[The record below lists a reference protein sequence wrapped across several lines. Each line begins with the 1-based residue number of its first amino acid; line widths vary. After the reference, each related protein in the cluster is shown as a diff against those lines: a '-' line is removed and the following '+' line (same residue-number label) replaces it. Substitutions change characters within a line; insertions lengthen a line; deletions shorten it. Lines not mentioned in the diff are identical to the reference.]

1 MANTYTSL
9 GGLFTAIANAIRAK
23 KGTTNTIVADNFPS
37 EIESIASQ
45 PSLQSKTVSPSTA
58 AQKITPDSG
67 YDGLS
72 QVVVNAISPTKGAQT
87 YTPTTT
93 NQTISSGRWLT
104 GAQTIKGDANLVASN
119 IKSGVSIFGVSGSY
133 TGDSMKTYETTAT
146 YSADT
151 TTGWINTPS
160 SNQFAPK
167 AAIIVWSG
175 RFRTDRCSSTDD
187 GLIIGLYLE
196 RDSLSGT
203 EICCDWYI
211 NPKDGWAYVYGDV
224 YTTSNEIADYYTVR
238 WDHEGI
244 KITSVIV
251 DGTTGYLFDGDYT
264 IRLLG

>member
-23 KGTTNTIVADNFPS
+23 KGTTDTIVADNFPS

-58 AQKITPDSG
+58 AQTITPDSG

-93 NQTISSGRWLT
+93 DQTISSGRWLT

-133 TGDSMKTYETTAT
+133 SPSAVIPTKQIIIYNSRTIIYEL
-146 YSADT
+146 
-151 TTGWINTPS
+151 PS
-160 SNQFAPK
+160 
-167 AAIIVWSG
+167 IIS
-175 RFRTDRCSSTDD
+175 
-187 GLIIGLYLE
+187 Y
-196 RDSLSGT
+196 
-203 EICCDWYI
+203 
-211 NPKDGWAYVYGDV
+211 
-224 YTTSNEIADYYTVR
+224 
-238 WDHEGI
+238 
-244 KITSVIV
+244 
-251 DGTTGYLFDGDYT
+251 
-264 IRLLG
+264 

>member
-23 KGTTNTIVADNFPS
+23 KGTTDTIVADNFPS

-58 AQKITPDSG
+58 AQTITPDSG

-93 NQTISSGRWLT
+93 DQTISSGRWLT

-133 TGDSMKTYETTAT
+133 SGQYKFSYFSGITPYSSKEFRIPVDSDIAQVVGLGVKLTDGFSVQANGML
-146 YSADT
+146 
-151 TTGWINTPS
+151 GCMWWINGTNYDSFSMHRSTEGLSTIYNLFGYPIRIGGTS
-160 SNQFAPK
+160 SNKYAQLTLANNINWANGYSHDGF
-167 AAIIVWSG
+167 IV
-175 RFRTDRCSSTDD
+175 
-187 GLIIGLYLE
+187 Y
-196 RDSLSGT
+196 
-203 EICCDWYI
+203 
-211 NPKDGWAYVYGDV
+211 KV
-224 YTTSNEIADYYTVR
+224 
-238 WDHEGI
+238 
-244 KITSVIV
+244 
-251 DGTTGYLFDGDYT
+251 
-264 IRLLG
+264 

>member
-23 KGTTNTIVADNFPS
+23 KGTTDTIVADNFPS

-58 AQKITPDSG
+58 AQTITPDSG

-119 IKSGVSIFGVSGSY
+119 IKSGVSIFGVSGNYSGQYKFSY
-133 TGDSMKTYETTAT
+133 FSGITPYADKEFRIPVDSDVAQVVGFAVKLTNNFEATTNEMLCCMWWNNGTVNGGNMGVFRAGKSYDMTYNNFSSPIPIGGT
-146 YSADT
+146 
-151 TTGWINTPS
+151 S
-160 SNQFAPK
+160 SNKYAQLMLP
-167 AAIIVWSG
+167 INLNWS
-175 RFRTDRCSSTDD
+175 
-187 GLIIGLYLE
+187 
-196 RDSLSGT
+196 SGH
-203 EICCDWYI
+203 
-211 NPKDGWAYVYGDV
+211 A
-224 YTTSNEIADYYTVR
+224 
-238 WDHEGI
+238 HEGF
-244 KITSVIV
+244 IV
-251 DGTTGYLFDGDYT
+251 YKV
-264 IRLLG
+264 